1 MVTVDERVGNDK
13 VEDTQGGNE
22 LSKLFLVCPVKQCKE
37 KNKRM
42 KQKQS
47 LQMANKQII
56 DLYVATEENLE
67 ANMH

>member
-1 MVTVDERVGNDK
+1 
-13 VEDTQGGNE
+13 
-22 LSKLFLVCPVKQCKE
+22 
-37 KNKRM
+37 M

-56 DLYVATEENLE
+56 DLYVVTEENLE

>member
-1 MVTVDERVGNDK
+1 
-13 VEDTQGGNE
+13 
-22 LSKLFLVCPVKQCKE
+22 
-37 KNKRM
+37 M